1 MDIQGYMSIQECI
14 DYMANA
20 SMAFSHGVYTHN
32 GVAESAESS
41 KICQVQN
48 IEQESVQGPLK
59 RNREFVLIIAGEGRV
74 KVLKNI
80 TGRPKVRTVLRW
92 YLGIFFFTTFT
103 HTRMTKVFKSLS
115 LIKWHRRFTFN
126 SSLYGNFKK

>member
-1 MDIQGYMSIQECI
+1 MLTIVPCSVNDVAYVEKATLGK
-14 DYMANA
+14 
-20 SMAFSHGVYTHN
+20 HN
-32 GVAESAESS
+32 GVAESSESS

-80 TGRPKVRTVLRW
+80 TGRPKVQTVLRW

-115 LIKWHRRFTFN
+115 LMKWHRRFAFN